1 MRSLWRVA
9 CCLCMLAT
17 SQGALVTIQSQTQE
31 HMDALT
37 LAVNSAAEAHNSHP
51 RVTLGTIEATMSRVV
66 DIDSD
71 YLVTVPTSVPT
82 LQLLSDISFNSTSQ
96 NWNLRYQVM
105 GRDTASDI
113 NQYHRVLYMTRQGN
127 AHSGDHE
134 NACLSTTIADADC
147 LQTLAS
153 KYIVPHSNL
162 QVAQDA
168 LIFTGGT
175 ISSHL
180 STNEF
185 SLVETLDIQIP
196 HTVVKSLLAREE
208 VHSSVV
214 FGQQVQYNFGVG
226 VLFLLPGKNTIIFDT
241 FNLIENAQ
249 AQVVVSK
256 STSYS
261 IAKHVS
267 FFTEIVASNRAIRL
281 VSIEYLLEAGHELT
295 AISSSVNGV
304 GVESADCA
312 AMQSLV
318 DAISGPTCLKDR
330 QICTIRSYESQDA
343 VSGYTWVTYTMPIPA
358 GISEDAPKLLVN
370 TLLTTRDKNTAT
382 VLLSTVNF
390 ETVNNP
396 RPVCTQTTET
406 AFNPLQFATAELYES
421 VALRKQL
428 LESSTHSITN
438 HTVDGVASLTMAD
451 ALMTLVLTPAD
462 SAEALEFFQINT
474 DEVLQLDEVYMSH
487 AKTYV
492 EFGDIHNTLHGVTN
506 ADNLH
511 TGRSNIVLDTGL
523 TGVCPLETSAGFS
536 YDAGAFGCVTTKDYD
551 ITSGA
556 IFRPKSGVNTHFVY
570 ELTDTAAD
578 TAWLIT
584 NIFGSSATGVEAA
597 NSFMVSVQ
605 ALTSGDRKPFARVYW
620 MWPLYAWPSEAPV
633 GLKDKT
639 VVSLAWS
646 MSRTSRRRRNLLQA
660 KPTRKPAQTVA
671 PPVERK
677 ANTKARIDMYRRYID
692 VNKLLP
698 PKQSLR
704 VFRRGVRRTPTIQD
718 RLV

>member
-1 MRSLWRVA
+1 MRNLFCVV
-9 CCLCMLAT
+9 CCLCVLV
-17 SQGALVTIQSQTQE
+17 SGQSALVTIQSQTQE

-37 LAVNSAAEAHNSHP
+37 SAVNSAAEAHNSHP

-66 DIDSD
+66 DIESD

-82 LQLLSDISFNSTSQ
+82 LQLLSDISFNSSSQ
-96 NWNLRYQVM
+96 NWNLQYQVM
-105 GRDTASDI
+105 GTDQHSDV
-113 NQYHRVLYMTRQGN
+113 NQYTRVLYLTRKGN

-134 NACLSTTIADADC
+134 NACLSTSIADADC
-147 LQTLAS
+147 LQLLAN
-153 KYIVPHSNL
+153 KYVVSRSDL
-162 QVAQDA
+162 QVGQDA
-168 LIFTGGT
+168 LIFAGGT
-175 ISSHL
+175 ISSRL
-180 STNEF
+180 STNDF

-196 HTVVKSLLAREE
+196 HTVVKSLLARKE

-214 FGQQVQYNFGVG
+214 FGEQVQYNFGVG

-267 FFTEIVASNRAIRL
+267 FFTEIVALNHAIRL
-281 VSIEYLLEAGHELT
+281 VSIEYLLEVGHELT
-295 AISSSVNGV
+295 AISSSINGV
-304 GVESADCA
+304 GVGSEDCV

-318 DAISGPTCLKDR
+318 DTISDTTCLKDR
-330 QICTIRSYESQDA
+330 QICTIRAYESQDV

-358 GISEDAPKLLVN
+358 AISEDAPKLLVN
-370 TLLTTRDKNTAT
+370 TLLTTRDKSTAT
-382 VLLSTVNF
+382 ELLSTVNF

-462 SAEALEFFQINT
+462 SEEALAFFQSNT
-474 DEVLQLDEVYMSH
+474 EEVLQLDEVYMSH

-492 EFGDIHNTLHGVTN
+492 EFGDIRNTLHGVTT

-523 TGVCPLETSAGFS
+523 TGLCPLETSAGFS
-536 YDAGAFGCVTTKDYD
+536 YDEGAFGCVTTKDYD
-551 ITSGA
+551 ITEGA

-570 ELTDTAAD
+570 ELTDTAVD
-578 TAWLIT
+578 TAWLVT
-584 NIFGSSATGVEAA
+584 NIFGSSATGVTAA
-597 NSFMVSVQ
+597 SNFMARVQ
-605 ALTSGDRKPFARVYW
+605 ALTSVDRKPFTRVYW

-646 MSRTSRRRRNLLQA
+646 MSRTSRRRRNLLQV
-660 KPTRKPAQTVA
+660 KPTRKPAKKVA
-671 PPVERK
+671 TPAERK
-677 ANTKARIDMYRRYID
+677 ANTRARIDRYRRYID
-692 VNKLLP
+692 VEKLQP

-704 VFRRGVRRTPTIQD
+704 VTRRGVRRTPNIQD